1 MEVLIRKLLKHE
13 PAPFK
18 LLLEADPSPE
28 KVEANLKTG
37 TTFIAENNYG
47 IIGIIVVV
55 PLGEIADEIVNLAV
69 RKDFRGNGIAKQ
81 LIVYAI
87 ENSKGKGKIEM
98 LVGTGNSSLDQLA
111 LYQKCGFRIFA
122 IKKDYFI
129 NNYNEV
135 IIENGIRCM
144 DMIMLKRMIRNN

>member
-1 MEVLIRKLLKHE
+1 MQE
-13 PAPFK
+13 PAPFE
-18 LLLEADPSPE
+18 LLLEADPSLE

-37 TTFIAENNYG
+37 TTFIAENNHE
-47 IIGIIVVV
+47 IIGIIIVV
-55 PLGEIADEIVNLAV
+55 PLGEIVDEIVNLAV

-81 LIVYAI
+81 LIEFAV
-87 ENSKGKGKIEM
+87 ENSKDKGKIEM

-129 NNYNEV
+129 DNYNEV

-144 DMIMLKRMIRNN
+144 DMIMLKKE